1 MAVKKMGLAPSKRRK
16 RVRRKGV
23 HAKGK
28 RSGNPNSKN
37 YVKKYNRQG
46 RP

>member
-1 MAVKKMGLAPSKRRK
+1 MAVKKMGLSPFKSRGKI
-16 RVRRKGV
+16 RRKGI

>member
-1 MAVKKMGLAPSKRRK
+1 MAVKKMGVSPFRSRGKIRR
-16 RVRRKGV
+16 RRV

-28 RSGNPNSKN
+28 RSSNPNSKN

-46 RP
+46 HP